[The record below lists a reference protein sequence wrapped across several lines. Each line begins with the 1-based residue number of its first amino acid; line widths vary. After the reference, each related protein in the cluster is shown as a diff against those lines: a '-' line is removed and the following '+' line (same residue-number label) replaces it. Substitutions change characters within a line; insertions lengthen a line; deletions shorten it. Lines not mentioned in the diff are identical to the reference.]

1 MRFLFVF
8 FVCVSF
14 LGWAQDAPKT
24 VEAAPAPAPSDEAGL
39 EPVSEDVLKGM
50 EAYWA
55 EEAAAEVLADA
66 LPLDV
71 HTCVELALSQNAQVL
86 VAQDEVNAAKEKIG
100 QARSQLLPQV
110 KGQVSYVY
118 IDGLKTASMSGVLG
132 SVLGSTF
139 SSFQGKKEQRQ
150 DTITISQTLFA
161 GGQILAAT
169 KASRFLAES
178 QEWQKQAKLNDLEFQ
193 AKQSYYGC
201 LLARAMVRVA
211 EESVVTFKHH
221 QNDAQQMLDV
231 GLISNFEVLRAK
243 TEVGSREADLVAA
256 KNAVRLAVVNLR
268 RILALPE
275 EKPIRIAGK
284 LEWTPSVGAVNELVA
299 QAQED
304 RPEILALEKGIKA
317 AQQNVKRVK
326 GEYLPKAG
334 ATATWTNI
342 DGSGSI
348 TPEGWTFGLG
358 AQMDFY
364 AGGRRKHELAE
375 ARDRQQSVEH
385 QLEDVRR
392 LIELDVRNAYIQMED
407 AAARI
412 RQEQG
417 TVELGR
423 EGRRLAQLR
432 FQEGVGTQSE
442 MLDAELALTNAE
454 TMLVKAIHDYALAH
468 AAIEKAVGKSWVK
481 QEENPPK

>member
-1 MRFLFVF
+1 
-8 FVCVSF
+8 
-14 LGWAQDAPKT
+14 
-24 VEAAPAPAPSDEAGL
+24 
-39 EPVSEDVLKGM
+39 
-50 EAYWA
+50 
-55 EEAAAEVLADA
+55 
-66 LPLDV
+66 
-71 HTCVELALSQNAQVL
+71 
-86 VAQDEVNAAKEKIG
+86 
-100 QARSQLLPQV
+100 
-110 KGQVSYVY
+110 
-118 IDGLKTASMSGVLG
+118 
-132 SVLGSTF
+132 
-139 SSFQGKKEQRQ
+139 
-150 DTITISQTLFA
+150 
-161 GGQILAAT
+161 
-169 KASRFLAES
+169 
-178 QEWQKQAKLNDLEFQ
+178 
-193 AKQSYYGC
+193 
-201 LLARAMVRVA
+201 MVRVA
-211 EESVVTFKHH
+211 EESVMTFKHH

-243 TEVGSREADLVAA
+243 TEVWSREADLVAA

-268 RILALPE
+268 RVLALPE

-284 LEWTPSVGAVNELVA
+284 LEWTPSVGAVNKLVA
-299 QAQED
+299 QAQEG

-317 AQQNVKRVK
+317 AQQDVKRVK

-342 DGSGSI
+342 DGSGSL

-364 AGGRRKHELAE
+364 AGGRRRHELAE
-375 ARDRQQSVEH
+375 AKDRQQSVEH

-392 LIELDVRNAYIQMED
+392 LIELDVRNAYIPMED

-454 TMLVKAIHDYALAH
+454 TMLVKVIHDYALAH

-481 QEENPPK
+481 QEQNPPK